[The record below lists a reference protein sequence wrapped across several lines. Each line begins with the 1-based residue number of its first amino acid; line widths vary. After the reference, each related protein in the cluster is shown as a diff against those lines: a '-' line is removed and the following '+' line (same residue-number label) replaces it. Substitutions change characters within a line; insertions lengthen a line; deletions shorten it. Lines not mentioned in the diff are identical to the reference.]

1 MNSIPENPNDLPEV
15 KILSYKNDPLL
26 AHLSATRD
34 GWHVR
39 NHTRWIDGYLWCNI
53 TIEYAERMIRR
64 FLSLYYTRTT
74 PECICAILAQHFS
87 HAAIQIHDKSAV
99 ITVSWYS
106 RVHTYLAPQHLTV
119 TIILKDGD

>member
-1 MNSIPENPNDLPEV
+1 MDSIPENPNDLPEV

-26 AHLSATRD
+26 AHLSATRN

-39 NHTRWIDGYLWCNI
+39 NHTRWIYGYLWCDI
-53 TIEYAERMIRR
+53 TKEYAERCIRR
-64 FLSLYYTRTT
+64 FLSIYYTRTT
-74 PECICAILAQHFS
+74 PECICAILAKHFS
-87 HAAIQIHDKSAV
+87 HATIQIHSKLAT

-106 RVHTYLAPQHLTV
+106 RVHTHLEPRYSTV